1 MPQLARVL
9 SLYVYGVFDDTSLQ
23 DNYATYAQAM
33 SSSHF
38 NSVVLSTFHVNPD
51 GSLYNGLPNLMV
63 GGKFNPDG
71 DQYAE
76 LPAIFAT
83 IKQASGTVR
92 QLSYS
97 IGNAANSDDDLQAIQ
112 TVMGNYPDPADP
124 SNPLFINIQGL
135 SQWLHI
141 DGIDFDFEPSPY
153 DPWLS
158 TVVYF
163 TELCHNAGLG
173 VTYCPYTASSFWLQA
188 LQETYA
194 YFGLQAV
201 ALLNLQVYGGAD
213 PQAWI
218 SQIENY
224 GQPLG
229 IGDAAAFVIPGYSC
243 TTDNAC
249 TSCGTSLC
257 QGLAA
262 ALQASPRI
270 RGGFAW
276 QLGAALGCQDLA
288 ATLKRW
294 ARGFN
299 SALNNQPC
307 S

>member
-1 MPQLARVL
+1 MPAIPRVL

-23 DNYATYAQAM
+23 DNYAAYAEAM
-33 SSSHF
+33 SSSNF

-76 LPAIFAT
+76 LPAIFAA
-83 IKQASGTVR
+83 IKQASGTVW

-97 IGNAANSDDDLQAIQ
+97 IGNASSSDDDLQAIQ

-124 SNPLFINIQGL
+124 SNPLFINLQGL
-135 SQWLHI
+135 SQSLHI
-141 DGIDFDFEPSPY
+141 DRIDCDFEPTVY
-153 DPWLS
+153 DPWLA

-173 VTYCPYTASSFWLQA
+173 VTYCPYTSIPFWLQA
-188 LQETYA
+188 LHETYVSL
-194 YFGLQAV
+194 GRQAV
-201 ALLNLQVYGGAD
+201 AQLNLQVYGGAE
-213 PQAWI
+213 PQEWI
-218 SQIENY
+218 SQIETY

-229 IGDAAAFVIPGYSC
+229 IDDAAAFVVAGYSC
-243 TTDNAC
+243 SKDDAC

-257 QGLAA
+257 QRLAA
-262 ALQASPRI
+262 ALQANPGI
-270 RGGFAW
+270 RGGWAW
-276 QLGAALGCQDLA
+276 QMGVALGCKDLA
-288 ATLKRW
+288 ATLESW
-294 ARGFN
+294 ARGFH

-307 S
+307 A